1 MDREV
6 PIDGI
11 KRVCFVGAGTM
22 GCYNSLISSMAG
34 YEVVLYDISEEVLER
49 VQERHREWGAFLIE
63 QGTMGVNQEKLEAGI
78 SRISLTSDPKEA
90 ARDSDLL
97 SESVFERL
105 ELKRQVHRQFDALL
119 SPHAIMTTNTSTLPL
134 SDIESAVHRGEKFA
148 AMHFHQSSPLV
159 DIVAGPRT
167 STETIDSV
175 KRFVKSQGQTY
186 ILLKKER
193 AGYLHNAMYSS
204 LLGTAMILVVV
215 GGADFQDVDRAWMLN
230 QNSEVGPF
238 GMMDF
243 VGLNIIM
250 DAIEGTIER
259 SDEMMEGARLLS
271 DLLRPYRERGDL
283 GVKTGRGFYTYPE
296 PAFQKPDFITGREEN
311 RELSRALLNSV
322 ISTALTLVIEG
333 YADIEDVD
341 RSWILTHNPEIGPFG
356 MMDNK
361 GLDIVSQELE
371 EQAKMIELLMGG
383 SEILT
388 QTTEMTADFL
398 RPYIERGELGVKTGK
413 GFYTYPD
420 PVYKKSGFLTGNG

>member
-1 MDREV
+1 MAV

-22 GCYNSLISSMAG
+22 GCYNSLISSIAG
-34 YEVVLYDISEEVLER
+34 YDVVLYDISDEVLER
-49 VQERHREWGAFLIE
+49 VPERHREWGAFLIE
-63 QGTMGVNQEKLEAGI
+63 QGTMDQEKLEAGL
-78 SRISLTSDPKEA
+78 SRVRRTTDPIEA
-90 ARDSDLL
+90 AQNSDLL

-119 SPHAIMTTNTSTLPL
+119 SPHAIMTTNTSTLLL
-134 SDIESAVHRGEKFA
+134 SDIESAVCRGDKFA
-148 AMHFHQSSPLV
+148 AMHFHQPSTLV

-167 STETIDSV
+167 SPETIDTV
-175 KRFVKSQGQTY
+175 KRFVQSQGQSY

-243 VGLNIIM
+243 VGLNIVM

-259 SDEMMEGARLLS
+259 DDEMMGGAK
-271 DLLRPYRERGDL
+271 LLRDFLGTYIERGDL

-296 PAFQKPDFITGREEN
+296 PAFQKPDFMAGREEN
-311 RELSRALLNSV
+311 GELGSALLNSV
-322 ISTALTLVIEG
+322 ISIALTLVIEG
-333 YADIEDVD
+333 YADMEDVD
-341 RSWILTHNPEIGPFG
+341 RSWMLTHNPEIGPFG

-361 GLDIVSQELE
+361 GLDIVSQEIE
-371 EQAKMIELLMGG
+371 DRAKMIELLMG
-383 SEILT
+383 STEIVT
-388 QTTEMTADFL
+388 ETTKMTTDFL
-398 RPYIERGELGVKTGK
+398 RSYIERGELGVSSGK
-413 GFYTYPD
+413 GFYTYPK
-420 PVYKKSGFLTGNG
+420 PAYTKPGFLTGNGYL

>member
-1 MDREV
+1 M

-22 GCYNSLISSMAG
+22 GCYNSLISAMAG
-34 YEVVLYDISEEVLER
+34 YDVVLYDTSEEVLER
-49 VQERHREWGAFLIE
+49 APERQREWGAFLIE
-63 QGTMGVNQEKLEAGI
+63 QGTVGIDQEKLEAGL
-78 SRISLTSDPKEA
+78 SRISRTSDPKEA

-105 ELKRQVHRQFDALL
+105 ELKRQVHGQFDALL
-119 SPHAIMTTNTSTLPL
+119 SPHAIMTTNTSTLLL
-134 SDIESAVHRGEKFA
+134 SDIESAVLRGERFA

-167 STETIDSV
+167 SPETIDTV
-175 KRFVKSQGQTY
+175 KRFVQSQGQTY

-215 GGADFQDVDRAWMLN
+215 GGADLKDVDRAWMHN

-243 VGLNIIM
+243 VGLNIVM

-259 SDEMMEGARLLS
+259 NDEMMEGARLLG
-271 DLLRPYRERGDL
+271 DFLRSYIERGDL
-283 GVKTGRGFYTYPE
+283 GVKTRKGFYTYPE
-296 PAFQKPDFITGREEN
+296 PAFQKPDFMAGMDEN
-311 RELSRALLNSV
+311 RKLSRALLNSV
-322 ISTALTLVIEG
+322 ISIALTLVIEG
-333 YADIEDVD
+333 YADMEDVD
-341 RSWILTHNPEIGPFG
+341 RSWMLTHNPEIGPFG

-361 GLDIVSQELE
+361 GLDFVSQELE
-371 EQAKMIELLMGG
+371 DRAGMMELLMGS
-383 SEILT
+383 SEIIT
-388 QTTEMTADFL
+388 ETTKMTVDFL
-398 RPYIERGELGVKTGK
+398 HPYIERGDLGVSSGR
-413 GFYTYPD
+413 GFYTYPE
-420 PVYKKSGFLTGNG
+420 PAYAKPEFLTGNR